1 MKPSG
6 YLLTRKNG
14 DKSGT
19 AHRSCV
25 DFWLGKDDHVQPMY
39 SSEEVMS
46 MLYDVWNCIDG
57 RLTYDTVKIELEYN
71 QRQLTEEIEHTK
83 KVLSEKK
90 QQPRVAGVV
99 IP

>member
-19 AHRSCV
+19 AHHSSV

-39 SSEEVMS
+39 SHEDVMKLLNAIS
-46 MLYDVWNCIDG
+46 LSLDAKMSIVIESVDLLNQQIK
-57 RLTYDTVKIELEYN
+57 LTG
-71 QRQLTEEIEHTK
+71 EITHTK

-90 QQPRVAGVV
+90 GPRVAGAVT
-99 IP
+99 P

>member
-19 AHRSCV
+19 AHRCTV

-39 SSEEVMS
+39 SYEDVLDLLKTIQTSAEPL
-46 MLYDVWNCIDG
+46 MLITMLSVDLFQDQTK
-57 RLTYDTVKIELEYN
+57 LQK
-71 QRQLTEEIEHTK
+71 EINHTK
-83 KVLSEKK
+83 KILSEKK
-90 QQPRVAGVV
+90 GNSNAN
-99 IP
+99 